1 MSNAYYS
8 ALRNAR
14 PDNFYNL
21 NKLKH
26 LIALA
31 NAAGNNKETIAEN
44 NKKYRTELNQ
54 IISELS
60 QIPQPKEP
68 YYENY
73 KVKGRLWG
81 TNKTKTQKAYNN
93 ASAKYNKN
101 KKNYNNKTIKLLSRR
116 NNLTEKLKLISK
128 RSSLDNRRKNV
139 AYYKGKLANQ
149 SKPAIKESIEPT
161 ESMIDEF
168 KKYGYDYYPS
178 TQGYMTGPS
187 NYVQGEKA
195 YFKYKLSKTVE
206 TRNNKNGWTFNKET
220 THTEHQNRTGYPY
233 EVTSY
238 VYTRTLP
245 EGYPGEK
252 IYESEWES
260 ALETLRELRKLN
272 NSRSL

>member
-14 PDNFYNL
+14 ELNFYNL
-21 NKLKH
+21 NKLEH
-26 LIALA
+26 LIGLA
-31 NAAGNNKETIAEN
+31 NEAGNNKETIAKNIKE
-44 NKKYRTELNQ
+44 YRTELNQ

-60 QIPQPKEP
+60 QIPKPKEP

-101 KKNYNNKTIKLLSRR
+101 KNNYNNKTVKLLSRKK
-116 NNLTEKLKLISK
+116 NLIEKLNLTSK
-128 RSSLDNRRKNV
+128 RSNLDNRRKNLE
-139 AYYKGKLANQ
+139 YYKGKLADQ
-149 SKPAIKESIEPT
+149 SKPAIKESVEPSQ
-161 ESMIDEF
+161 SMIDEF
-168 KKYGYDYYPS
+168 KTYGYDYYPS
-178 TQGYMTGPS
+178 TKGYMAGPS
-187 NYVQGEKA
+187 NYVQGKKA
-195 YFKYKLSKTVE
+195 YFKYNLSKTVG

-220 THTEHQNRTGYPY
+220 RHIEQQNRSGNPY

-245 EGYPGEK
+245 EGYPGEI

-260 ALETLRELRKLN
+260 ALETLKKSNNLR
-272 NSRSL
+272 NSQD